1 MRDRRDKE
9 VEVVKREAGGKG
21 LLVCLSTRRVDR
33 LWTDGC
39 VARLSEPLSVQLVA
53 TFDSRACPLG
63 EWTDEWPT
71 VDRRVCRTALR
82 AVERAARGNV

>member
-33 LWTDGC
+33 
-39 VARLSEPLSVQLVA
+39 V
-53 TFDSRACPLG
+53 
-63 EWTDEWPT
+63 
-71 VDRRVCRTALR
+71 VCRTALR
-82 AVERAARGNV
+82 AVKRAARGNV